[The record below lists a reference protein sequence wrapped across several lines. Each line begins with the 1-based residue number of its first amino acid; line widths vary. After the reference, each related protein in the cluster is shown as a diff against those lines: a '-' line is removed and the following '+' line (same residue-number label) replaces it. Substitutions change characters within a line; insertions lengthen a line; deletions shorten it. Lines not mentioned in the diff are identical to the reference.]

1 MERAASNTDSGER
14 EDAAVRD
21 SLWDR
26 RSVLAGAGALS
37 FASAVPATAQA
48 ADVGAGAFRTMP
60 LWPGKPPGG
69 ARVTAT
75 ENRVERQPATAD
87 GNYIVEH
94 VRQPTLTMLKPA
106 KPNGAAVLLIPGG
119 GYRFVSMGNEGFPVA
134 RRFAEAGYTCFI
146 LLYRLPADGWSAGAD
161 VPLQDAQ
168 RAVRMIRS
176 LAPREGFDP
185 QRIGVVGFS
194 AGGHLAAWLATRDVR
209 EIAAPVDAIDR
220 LPASV
225 TAAAFV
231 YPVITL
237 RDPVAHKGS
246 REQLLGADATPA
258 RIAAYSLEENVMATP
273 PPAVLVHALDDPAVP
288 YQNSLLMAEALRAR
302 KGAVEVHLL
311 ESGGHGFGL
320 GTAKPAVANWPELVA
335 GFLGRHSV

>member
-1 MERAASNTDSGER
+1 M
-14 EDAAVRD
+14 RD

-26 RSVLAGAGALS
+26 RTVLAGAGALPLL
-37 FASAVPATAQA
+37 SALPVAAQDA
-48 ADVGAGAFRTMP
+48 PGFRTMP

-69 ARVTAT
+69 AGVTVV
-75 ENRVERQPATAD
+75 EHRVERTPATAD

-94 VRQPTLTMLKPA
+94 VVSPTLTMLKPA
-106 KPNGAAVLLIPGG
+106 KPNGAALLLIPGG
-119 GYRFVSMGNEGFPVA
+119 GYRYVSMGNEGFPIA

-146 LLYRLPADGWSAGAD
+146 LLYRLPADGWAAGVD

-168 RAVRMIRS
+168 RAVRVMRS

-194 AGGHLAAWLATRDVR
+194 AGGHLAAWLATRDAR
-209 EIAAPVDAIDR
+209 EIAAPIDAIDR

-225 TAAAFV
+225 GAAAFV

-246 REQLLGADATPA
+246 REQLLGTDADPA

-273 PPAVLVHALDDPAVP
+273 PPAVLIHALDDPAVP
-288 YQNSLLMAEALRAR
+288 YRNSLLMAEALRAR
-302 KGAVEVHLL
+302 KTPVEVHLL

-320 GTAKPAVANWPELVA
+320 GVTKPAVANWPDLVGA
-335 GFLGRHSV
+335 FLGRHGV

>member
-1 MERAASNTDSGER
+1 M
-14 EDAAVRD
+14 VRD
-21 SLWDR
+21 TLLDR
-26 RSVLAGAGALS
+26 RAVLAAAGALPLVS
-37 FASAVPATAQA
+37 ALPAAAQDAS
-48 ADVGAGAFRTMP
+48 GFRTMP
-60 LWPGKPPGG
+60 LWPGDPPGG
-69 ARVTAT
+69 AAVTVV
-75 ENRVERQPATAD
+75 ERRVERMPATTD

-94 VRQPTLTMLKPA
+94 VRHPTLTMLKPA
-106 KPNGAAVLLIPGG
+106 KPNGAALLLIPGG

-168 RAVRMIRS
+168 RAVRTMRS
-176 LAPREGFDP
+176 LAPHAGFDP

-209 EIAAPVDAIDR
+209 EIGASVDAIDR
-220 LPASV
+220 LSSSV
-225 TAAAFV
+225 AAAAFV

-246 REQLLGADATPA
+246 REQLLGANATA
-258 RIAAYSLEENVMATP
+258 ERMAAYSLEENVMATP

-288 YQNSLLMAEALRAR
+288 YRNSLLMAEALRAR
-302 KGAVEVHLL
+302 NGAVEAHLL

-320 GTAKPAVANWPELVA
+320 GTTKPAVANWPELVA
-335 GFLGRHSV
+335 SFLGRHGV